1 MTAPPPQR
9 SWGGKRIWHS
19 DAKCHAP
26 RPGVDLRCSGRGYVR
41 SAGAGPQPELG
52 PVAAG
57 QSQPLRTR
65 LPGRLSHLRA
75 RHDLSR
81 GTLVVGGIGRAGDV
95 SDRRDAALAIRQVQ
109 GERTRVAP
117 DHLQLRRHPRSGDPA
132 LLDRR
137 LSPLR
142 DALFDAVDQGGA
154 VLHSRARAD
163 PVSRGRRAGLG
174 HLALAAQDLCRQGTA
189 RECGGFRHR
198 RGLRRRLQE
207 ARLPAVGHVR
217 GLCWRGRHLHRLDRH
232 LGAGRIVLRADR
244 HPAVGSGVAMTTA
257 QGLPKLVAALA
268 IVAFA
273 LLPTAG
279 LPAFYDSFF
288 YLVFFWVSLS
298 TSWALLSGF
307 AGYFSLGHA
316 AFFGVGMYTTAT
328 LTTKFGVPFLLTIP
342 AAAAIPALLGV
353 GIGAVVFRLR
363 RLRGELFAL
372 LTLAVTFVIGT
383 IILNTP
389 IDGGGGVFMS
399 AVPLPHLMSTPTG
412 TIYILGFALCVLTLA
427 IAWWVAHSRLGMG
440 LFAIYDDE
448 DVAEA
453 KGVPTFRYKLL
464 AIALSA
470 GIAGAVGGIHAMYVG
485 FLTVAGTF
493 ELTVPLYVV
502 LMSVLG
508 GSRHWLGPAVGAT
521 AITTLLYAFISGGEA
536 MVGRAIVGL
545 ILILAILWLPDGV
558 IPAIQHRL
566 KRRRTAPVRI
576 LAEVVPVVPATI
588 QPIGERHILE
598 VRGVVKRFGGLEALA
613 GVDLDVRE
621 GEIFGLVGPNG
632 SGKTTLINVISGH
645 YPLSS
650 GTIAV
655 DGVAIGSLAA
665 HEIARRGVAR
675 TYQIPRPFVNMS
687 VLDNVALAATFGGPV
702 RTQAEI
708 RDEAMHWIGF
718 TGLGGKEQ
726 ALPAELNL
734 HERKF
739 LELAR
744 ALAARPKLLLLD
756 EVLSGLNPSEID
768 NAIRLVRAIRAQR
781 ATIVFVEHLMR
792 AVVELSDR
800 IAVLNEGK
808 LFALGAPREV
818 MRDPRVVSIYLGKAY
833 AA

>member
-1 MTAPPPQR
+1 MN
-9 SWGGKRIWHS
+9 
-19 DAKCHAP
+19 
-26 RPGVDLRCSGRGYVR
+26 
-41 SAGAGPQPELG
+41 
-52 PVAAG
+52 AA
-57 QSQPLRTR
+57 
-65 LPGRLSHLRA
+65 
-75 RHDLSR
+75 
-81 GTLVVGGIGRAGDV
+81 
-95 SDRRDAALAIRQVQ
+95 RD
-109 GERTRVAP
+109 
-117 DHLQLRRHPRSGDPA
+117 
-132 LLDRR
+132 
-137 LSPLR
+137 
-142 DALFDAVDQGGA
+142 
-154 VLHSRARAD
+154 
-163 PVSRGRRAGLG
+163 
-174 HLALAAQDLCRQGTA
+174 
-189 RECGGFRHR
+189 
-198 RGLRRRLQE
+198 
-207 ARLPAVGHVR
+207 
-217 GLCWRGRHLHRLDRH
+217 
-232 LGAGRIVLRADR
+232 
-244 HPAVGSGVAMTTA
+244 
-257 QGLPKLVAALA
+257 LPKLVAGLG

-328 LTTKFGVPFLLTIP
+328 LTTKLDVPFLATIP
-342 AAAAIPALLGV
+342 AAAAVAALLGSGV
-353 GIGAVVFRLR
+353 GAVVFRLH

-372 LTLAVTFVIGT
+372 LTLAVTFVIAT

-412 TIYILGFALCVLTLA
+412 TIYMLGFAICVLTLA

-440 LFAIYDDE
+440 LFAIHDDE

-453 KGVPTFRYKLL
+453 KGVPTFRYKLV
-464 AIALSA
+464 AFALSA

-508 GSRHWLGPAVGAT
+508 GSRHWFGPAVGAA

-545 ILILAILWLPDGV
+545 ILIVAILWLPDGV
-558 IPAIQHRL
+558 IPAIQHWL
-566 KRRRTAPVRI
+566 KRRRPRPVRGH
-576 LAEVVPVVPATI
+576 AELVPVVRTAP
-588 QPIGERHILE
+588 PVGDLPILE
-598 VRGVVKRFGGLEALA
+598 VRGVTKRFGGLQALG
-613 GVDLDVRE
+613 GVDLEVRE

-632 SGKTTLINVISGH
+632 SGKTTLINVIAGH

-655 DGVAIGSLAA
+655 DGVEIGNLPA
-665 HEIARRGVAR
+665 HAIARRGVAR
-675 TYQIPRPFVNMS
+675 TYQIPRPFATLS
-687 VLDNVALAATFGGPV
+687 VLDNVVMAATFGGPP
-702 RTQAEI
+702 RARLEI

-718 TGLGGKEQ
+718 TGLAGKEE

-756 EVLSGLNPSEID
+756 EVLSGLNPAEVD
-768 NAIRLVRAIRAQR
+768 NAIRLVRAIRAQG